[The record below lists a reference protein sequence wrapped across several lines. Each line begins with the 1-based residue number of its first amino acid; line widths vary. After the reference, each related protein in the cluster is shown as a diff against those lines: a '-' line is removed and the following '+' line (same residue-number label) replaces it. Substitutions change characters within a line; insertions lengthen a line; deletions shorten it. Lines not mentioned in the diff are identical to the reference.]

1 MYLLDTNICIALLN
15 GNQRVAK
22 VFNTY
27 FPQCY
32 TSTIV
37 IAELYKGVYNSQRI
51 QENLDNLAE
60 LVTLLDIKPFDTSAA
75 HEFGKIQADLRTIGK
90 LTGEMDALIAAVA
103 RSNADTVVTQNIR
116 DFENIAQLKLE
127 NWLE

>member
-15 GNQRVAK
+15 GNQRV
-22 VFNTY
+22 VQIFNTY

-37 IAELYKGVYNSQRI
+37 IAELYKGIYNSQRV

-60 LVTLLDIKPFDTSAA
+60 LVTLLDVKPFDTVAA
-75 HEFGKIQADLRTIGK
+75 NEFGKIQAELRTIGRP
-90 LTGEMDALIAAVA
+90 TGELDALIAAVA

-116 DFENIAQLKLE
+116 DFENISHLKLE
-127 NWLE
+127 NWLD